1 MRFKWHLG
9 WLKILRGQLSLVV
22 FHVSLP
28 SLKYHSYFKMDTFL
42 FKQILAYKYFLLA
55 ASTLSPTTIV
65 SRVTSSPVLTT
76 EFTNIT
82 SQQND
87 TIIRTKPTL
96 FDRKITHF
104 VYLVALLNVRM
115 KLCDEEIFHV
125 YKSLS
130 FLDKLNRIVFLIN
143 SVTLAAFISACFC
156 WGI

>member
-1 MRFKWHLG
+1 MTFGLVENTKRAIKSCCLSC
-9 WLKILRGQLSLVV
+9 ILTITQISFIFQDG
-22 FHVSLP
+22 
-28 SLKYHSYFKMDTFL
+28 YL
-42 FKQILAYKYFLLA
+42 FILAYKYFLLA

-115 KLCDEEIFHV
+115 KLCDEEDF
-125 YKSLS
+125 S
-130 FLDKLNRIVFLIN
+130 FL
-143 SVTLAAFISACFC
+143 
-156 WGI
+156 